1 MNQQSTVAIRK
12 ADYNSIEKAVNESI
26 DLIDGLSDLPG
37 KKVVC
42 IKPNLCGL
50 KSSSSGQTTD
60 PRIVEAIIKRVNMVS
75 NCKINI
81 VETNNSQASADTT
94 FEKLGYIDLADKYP
108 NVRCVNLSKDA
119 KLKVSWDSEIFRT
132 LSVPETMLF
141 SDYFINVAK
150 LKTHV
155 DYYYTG
161 VLKNAYG
168 LLVDRRSRLQ
178 YHGYMDKILSDLN
191 TIYKPEL
198 SIIDAIIGMEGFGPT
213 DGKPKY
219 VGAIIASKDPVAADA
234 VGAQIAGIKPTKVGY
249 LKHAAKK
256 NIGKFNDITVLGCD
270 INQVKTKFEF
280 IPRKWYYL
288 GRVSLRLQKFSKQFS
303 NFARFLSLTRSAL
316 STIGFSELEERV
328 SFSDMFGL
336 AKDTI
341 FRIDG

>member
-1 MNQQSTVAIRK
+1 MNQKSMVAIEK
-12 ADYNSIEKAVNESI
+12 ADYNTTEKAVNKSI

-60 PRIVEAIIKRVNMVS
+60 PRIVEAIIKRVNVVS

-94 FEKLGYIDLADKYP
+94 FEKLGYMDLTDKYP
-108 NVRCVNLSKDA
+108 NVRCVNLSKDT
-119 KLKVSWDSEIFRT
+119 KLRVSLNGEIFRT

-168 LLVDRRSRLQ
+168 LLVDRHLRMQ
-178 YHGYMDKILSDLN
+178 CHGFMDKILADLN
-191 TIYKPEL
+191 TIFKPEL
-198 SIIDAIIGMEGFGPT
+198 SVIDAVVGMEGFGPT

-234 VGAQIAGIKPTKVGY
+234 VAAQIAGIKPTKVGY

-256 NIGKFNDITVLGCD
+256 NIGEFKDIEVLGCD
-270 INQVKTKFEF
+270 INHVKTKFEF

-288 GRVSLRLQKFSKQFS
+288 GRASLRLQKFSKRCS

-316 STIGFSELEERV
+316 STIGFSDLEKRA

-336 AKDTI
+336 VWDTI
-341 FRIDG
+341 FKIDG